1 VWFPFLAPIFTGLKL
16 ASIMQLAQQ
25 ILFILLAALAVWV
38 FVRKVNFINR
48 NIKLGREEKFQPHPD
63 RWKNV
68 LLIAFG
74 QKRMFDKPFVAFL
87 HFAVYAGF
95 VIINIEILEIILD
108 GIFGTHRLFAPYLG
122 NFYTF
127 IINFFEVLA
136 FLVLTSCI
144 IFLLRRNVTKVHRLD
159 MKELNGWPR
168 SDANYILIFEIVLMS
183 LFIMMNAS
191 DKALQIKGYGH
202 YGEVQ
207 TAGFWVS
214 GFITPLFH
222 DLSTSSLLAIERT
235 SWWLHIAGIFIFL
248 NYLPYSKH
256 LHIILAFPNTYYAR
270 LQTQGKMNNMPEVQK
285 EVLYAMQP
293 DAIPVESQDLA
304 SLQTTPQ
311 KFGAK
316 DVSDLSWKNLMDAYT
331 CTECGRCT
339 EACPANQT
347 GKLLSPRKIM
357 MDTRDRMEEVGKNR
371 DKNNG
376 QFEEDGKS
384 LLHDY
389 ITTEELWACT
399 ACQACVQ
406 VCPVLIH
413 PLHIINQLK
422 RYLALEESN
431 QPAEWNSMYSNI
443 ENNFAPWKFSP
454 DERDRWAEELKN
466 S

>member
-1 VWFPFLAPIFTGLKL
+1 MEV
-16 ASIMQLAQQ
+16 AQQ
-25 ILFILLAALAVWV
+25 ILFILFFIAAVWL
-38 FVRKVNFINR
+38 FARKVKSISR
-48 NIKLGREEKFQPHPD
+48 NIKLGRDEEFASHPD

-74 QKRMFDKPFVAFL
+74 QKRMFDKPLVALL

-95 VIINIEILEIILD
+95 IIINIEVLEITLD
-108 GIFGTHRLFAPYLG
+108 GIFGTHRLFAPWLG
-122 NFYTF
+122 GFYTF
-127 IINFFEVLA
+127 VINFFEVLA

-144 IFLLRRNVTKVHRLD
+144 IFLIRRNIVKVWRLN

-168 SDANYILIFEIVLMS
+168 SDANYILIFEIVLMT
-183 LFIMMNAS
+183 LFLTMNSADRNLQLKGSEHYS
-191 DKALQIKGYGH
+191 DVGS
-202 YGEVQ
+202 
-207 TAGFWVS
+207 FWVS
-214 GFITPLFH
+214 GIIAPAFQN
-222 DLSTSSLLAIERT
+222 LSTGNLIAMERT
-235 SWWLHIAGIFIFL
+235 AWWLHIAGIFVFL

-256 LHIILAFPNTYYAR
+256 LHIVLAFPNTYYAR
-270 LQTQGKMNNMPEVQK
+270 LAPQGKMQNMPEIQK

-293 DAIPVESQDLA
+293 ETVPTEPEAGEHK
-304 SLQTTPQ
+304 

-316 DVSDLSWKNLMDAYT
+316 DVFDLSWKNLLDAYT

-357 MDTRDRMEEVGKNR
+357 MDTRDRMEIVGSNI
-371 DKNNG
+371 DNNKT
-376 QFEEDGKS
+376 FSDDGKS

-389 ITTEELWACT
+389 ISAEELRACT
-399 ACQACVQ
+399 SCQACVQ
-406 VCPVLIH
+406 VCPVLID

-422 RYLALEESN
+422 RYMIMEESN
-431 QPAEWNSMYSNI
+431 APQEWNGMFSNV

-454 DERDRWAEELKN
+454 DERDKWATEMN